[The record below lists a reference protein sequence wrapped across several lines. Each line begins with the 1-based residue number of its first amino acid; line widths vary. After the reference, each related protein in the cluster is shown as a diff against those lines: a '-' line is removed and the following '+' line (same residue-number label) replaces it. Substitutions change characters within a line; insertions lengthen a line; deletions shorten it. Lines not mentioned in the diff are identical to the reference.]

1 MSHEKNV
8 TDSFINKEGK
18 EIFYN
23 RIGTEHESTKHSQHP
38 RNINPR
44 YNQTFDTL
52 DEALTEAKSISSSYD
67 KNKKIIPK
75 EKPVNPNKQPSISDF
90 PTVDIMARLIWGE
103 AEGEGATGMQAVGN
117 VVMNRVDADS
127 KYGADAQDIIMEQN
141 QFSSISDSKRLEAM
155 MNLNLDN
162 PEYIQALE
170 ISKKLLA
177 GELEDIT
184 NGATH
189 FYNPKIVDMNTKWIK
204 EYPVVFEHENHTFA
218 KGAF

>member
-1 MSHEKNV
+1 M
-8 TDSFINKEGK
+8 
-18 EIFYN
+18 
-23 RIGTEHESTKHSQHP
+23 
-38 RNINPR
+38 
-44 YNQTFDTL
+44 
-52 DEALTEAKSISSSYD
+52 
-67 KNKKIIPK
+67 IIPK

-141 QFSSISDSKRLEAM
+141 QFSSISDPKRLEAM
-155 MNLNLDN
+155 MNLSLDN

-170 ISKKLLA
+170 ISKKFLA

-204 EYPVVFEHENHTFA
+204 EYPVVFEHENHRFA

>member
-1 MSHEKNV
+1 
-8 TDSFINKEGK
+8 
-18 EIFYN
+18 
-23 RIGTEHESTKHSQHP
+23 
-38 RNINPR
+38 
-44 YNQTFDTL
+44 
-52 DEALTEAKSISSSYD
+52 
-67 KNKKIIPK
+67 
-75 EKPVNPNKQPSISDF
+75 
-90 PTVDIMARLIWGE
+90 MARLIWGE

-141 QFSSISDSKRLEAM
+141 QFSSISDPKRLEAM
-155 MNLNLDN
+155 MNLSLDN

-204 EYPVVFEHENHTFA
+204 EYPVVFEHENHRFA